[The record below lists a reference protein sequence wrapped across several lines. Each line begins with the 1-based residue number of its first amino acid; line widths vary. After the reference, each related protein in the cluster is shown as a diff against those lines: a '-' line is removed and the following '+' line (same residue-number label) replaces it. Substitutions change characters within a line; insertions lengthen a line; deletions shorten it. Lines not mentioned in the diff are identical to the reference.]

1 MILTVIW
8 ASSAWTMI
16 SKAII
21 ISTISV
27 GVKEYKSMLMII
39 GIGIGR
45 QQLYSIEVSE

>member
-39 GIGIGR
+39 GIGR